1 MHKHVPIL
9 KQGIPIFRQ
18 SGTKN
23 DDFYFP
29 TKTCRHRTI
38 WKYVFPIYSTESVFF
53 NSNCI
58 FIKEQSSDFE
68 QSAFFPFYVFVNKAR
83 RILVLL
89 WQDSRFNW
97 KKTFFTF
104 LNDSSFLVSLSPLS
118 LTLSRAQWN
127 KWWRERVCGSKW
139 VCVRYLLTHM
149 WVECNFRLDSF
160 KLNKPTYCIHR
171 FSFFP
176 ICLWK
181 NRLGSNQQS

>member
-38 WKYVFPIYSTESVFF
+38 WKYVFPMYSTESVFF

-118 LTLSRAQWN
+118 LTLSLALIETSGGE
-127 KWWRERVCGSKW
+127 KECVEVSEC
-139 VCVRYLLTHM
+139 VCV
-149 WVECNFRLDSF
+149 
-160 KLNKPTYCIHR
+160 
-171 FSFFP
+171 
-176 ICLWK
+176 IC
-181 NRLGSNQQS
+181 

>member
-1 MHKHVPIL
+1 MFRYLSRAFPSFGRAEPKMTIF
-9 KQGIPIFRQ
+9 IFRQ
-18 SGTKN
+18 KLADTAQYENMFSQYIPQRVFSLIPIVFLLKN
-23 DDFYFP
+23 SP
-29 TKTCRHRTI
+29 VTL
-38 WKYVFPIYSTESVFF
+38 
-53 NSNCI
+53 NS
-58 FIKEQSSDFE
+58 QL
-68 QSAFFPFYVFVNKAR
+68 FFPFYVFVNKAR

-97 KKTFFTF
+97 EKNLLHFSQRF
-104 LNDSSFLVSLSPLS
+104 LFSCLSLPPLS
-118 LTLSRAQWN
+118 YSLSRAHWN